1 MRRVLALFLL
11 LVVPTVSHAA
21 ESLTRRDGF
30 LMIWESIRRPAEP
43 ARTAFSDVP
52 DLPDNG
58 SLEIDYAKSRG
69 IIGDEHMFRPD
80 ESLTLETALIWMI
93 RARNI
98 TDDPA
103 DVQPDTL
110 PDLLV
115 RYPIALYTEETSQQL
130 VTTDEVHRL
139 MELLDRRLK
148 EEDHEV
154 SLYSEKFHGKGTAF
168 GEKFNMYALTAAH
181 RSFPSNTLVR
191 VTNTENNKS
200 VIVRINDRG
209 PFVQGRNMDL
219 SLGAFTSIAER
230 SRGKIRATFERL
242 GDFRLVENGHELAT
256 ATIDNASASSFGS
269 ATSVSVGKQ
278 VVAAPIVSCEK
289 NPAMQRRIGSGL
301 ALKNGVPTSLALG
314 NTLTLDA
321 PKRFVVRGVT
331 YPDGTKN
338 GTQDYILVGE
348 VFTFKPSIEGTY
360 IFAVGA
366 VGSNATKKLKM
377 EVTAC
382 K

>member
-1 MRRVLALFLL
+1 MRRVLALLL
-11 LVVPTVSHAA
+11 LLIVPTVSHAD

-30 LMIWESIRRPAEP
+30 LMIWESIKRPAEP
-43 ARTAFSDVP
+43 AKTAFSDVP
-52 DLPDNG
+52 DLPNNG

-69 IIGDEHMFRPD
+69 IIGDEHMFRPN

-93 RARNI
+93 RTRNI

-103 DVQPDTL
+103 DVKPDTL
-110 PDLLV
+110 PDLLA
-115 RYPIALYTEETSQQL
+115 RYPIAHYAEETSQQGI
-130 VTTDEVHRL
+130 TTDELHRL
-139 MELLDRRLK
+139 IELLDKRLK

-168 GEKFNMYALTAAH
+168 GEKFNMHALTAAH
-181 RSFPSNTLVR
+181 RSFPSNTLVK
-191 VTNTENNKS
+191 VTNIDNGKS

-209 PFVQGRNMDL
+209 PFVKGRDMDL

-230 SRGKIRATFERL
+230 SKGKIRATFERL

-269 ATSVSVGKQ
+269 ATSLTVVQQ
-278 VVAAPIVSCEK
+278 VPAVPTIPCDN
-289 NPAMQRRIGSGL
+289 NPAMQRRIGSGI
-301 ALKNGVPTSLALG
+301 ALKNGVPTSFALG
-314 NTLTLDA
+314 STLTLDA
-321 PKRFVVRGVT
+321 PKHFVVRGVT

-338 GTQDYILVGE
+338 GMQDYVLVGE
-348 VFTFKPSIEGTY
+348 SFSFKPSIEGTY
-360 IFAVGA
+360 TFNIGA
-366 VGSNATKKLKM
+366 IGSNTSKRLKM
-377 EVTAC
+377 EVVAC